1 MYTSTKSSNKTEN
14 WFSPPRGRIIYG
26 PALAEAPKQKAHETR
41 LKMPFDK
48 LIFRQERSFVI
59 IHTHAKRSGPIS
71 KLRAVFIKR
80 KKNATRSGHAPP
92 AAFRRTAASPCW
104 TQSGFPYSRLFS
116 NVHVGLTPTVI
127 NAHKS
132 PLQHHWRGKLVS
144 TRRTIIKILT
154 GAIKK

>member
-71 KLRAVFIKR
+71 KLRAVFIK
-80 KKNATRSGHAPP
+80 KKKMQPGLVMHHL
-92 AAFRRTAASPCW
+92 
-104 TQSGFPYSRLFS
+104 RLLEEPQP
-116 NVHVGLTPTVI
+116 VHVGLKVDFLIRGFFPT
-127 NAHKS
+127 S
-132 PLQHHWRGKLVS
+132 MS
-144 TRRTIIKILT
+144 D
-154 GAIKK
+154 